1 LLLPPAIWAQ
11 KNQDTSFFRVAK
23 ISVVGNFKTEERIVL
38 IVSDLTI
45 NQRIPKMDLALQL
58 ETAKNNIQNTDLFNT
73 VDITHFPINDSLT
86 EIIITVSERW
96 FFWPI
101 PIVENADP
109 NFNTW
114 WERKDFSRLNYGLM
128 LMYNN
133 LRGKAQ
139 GIGGLI
145 QLGYSKRF
153 ALLYN
158 IPYASSNGKLGV
170 SFYGGYDQ
178 QHEITIAT
186 NNNKRVFYTGLN
198 GNTKEHWQLQFTLL
212 KRHKIVTTHSLSA
225 AFKSVSVIPAVI
237 ALKQDYLGD
246 SLTKIGYLELSYL
259 FKKDKRNYKHYPLTG
274 HYLDLLIKQNGL
286 GINNSLFLTTFKGSA
301 SKFLKVHNRLYGAIG
316 IKAKFTPQNKIPYFL
331 QQGLGYDDNLRGY
344 EYYVLDGN
352 HFGMLKT
359 NVKLELIEK
368 KTSVLKRI
376 KNQKFNT
383 FYYALYLN
391 FFADLGYVDNQF
403 SAQVNSYSNEWLYS
417 SGIGLDF
424 LTYYDSV
431 FRLEFSINK
440 QKESGFFLHFT
451 QPI

>member
-1 LLLPPAIWAQ
+1 MLLPYATLAQ
-11 KNQDTSFFRVAK
+11 KTRDTSFFR
-23 ISVVGNFKTEERIVL
+23 ITEINIIGNFKTEDRIVL
-38 IVSDLTI
+38 IAADLTI
-45 NQRIPKMDLALQL
+45 NQRIPKKDMKLQF
-58 ETAKNNIQNTDLFNT
+58 ETAENNVQNTDLFNT
-73 VDITHFPINDSLT
+73 VDISNFPINDTLT
-86 EIIITVSERW
+86 ELIITVSERW

-114 WERKDFSRLNYGLM
+114 WQRKDFSRLNYGLV

-133 LRGKAQ
+133 LGGKAQ

-178 QHEITIAT
+178 QHEVTIGT
-186 NNNKRVFYTGLN
+186 NNNKRVFYTGLG
-198 GNTKEHWQLQFTLL
+198 GNTKEHWQLQFSLL
-212 KRHKIVTTHSLSA
+212 HRHKIVTTNTISA
-225 AFKSVSVIPAVI
+225 AFKNVSIVPPVS

-246 SLTKIGYLELSYL
+246 SLPNIRYLELSYL

-274 HYLDLLIKQNGL
+274 YYLDLLIQQHGL
-286 GINNSLFLTTFKGSA
+286 GINNNLFLTTFEGSA
-301 SKFLKVHNRLYGAIG
+301 SKFLKVHNRVYGAIG
-316 IKAKFTPQNKIPYFL
+316 FKGKFTPQNNIPYFL
-331 QQGLGYDDNLRGY
+331 QQGLGYDNNLRGY
-344 EYYVLDGN
+344 EYYVVDGN
-352 HFGMLKT
+352 HFGMFKS
-359 NVKLELIEK
+359 NIKLELIEK
-368 KTSVLKRI
+368 KNSLLKKI

-403 SAQVNSYSNEWLYS
+403 SAQANSFSNQWLYS
-417 SGIGLDF
+417 SGIGLD
-424 LTYYDSV
+424 LSTYYDSV